1 MSNSL
6 PSRFKSLEDLTG
18 EWALPTERARM
29 EKRFGTSFEDLKI
42 FYDRIVALLP
52 EILEYLSTLDTKTMS
67 PEDKTLLNLTL
78 SLADVSV
85 AVERVKAPRSPAVYE
100 AERLELVHELP
111 GRL

>member
-6 PSRFKSLEDLTG
+6 PSPFVSLRDLVD

-29 EKRFGTSFEDLKI
+29 EKRFGSSFEKLQA
-42 FYDRIVALLP
+42 FYDRIVAFLP
-52 EILEYLSTLDTKTMS
+52 AILEYLSRLDAKNMS
-67 PEDKTLLNLTL
+67 PEDERLLSLTL

-111 GRL
+111 G